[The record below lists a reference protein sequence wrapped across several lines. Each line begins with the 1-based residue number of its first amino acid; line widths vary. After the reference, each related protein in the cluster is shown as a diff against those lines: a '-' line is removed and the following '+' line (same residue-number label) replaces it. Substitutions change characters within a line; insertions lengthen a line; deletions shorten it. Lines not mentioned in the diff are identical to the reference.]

1 MEDSKTLRILEDR
14 VKKLESKIASK
25 IPLDSVNI
33 SKVKPIL
40 NALHEV
46 DTVLI
51 STLSGH
57 DKISALLKKVGILE
71 EICDPSY
78 LQTHF
83 GLDSKLETI
92 LASEADLLFL
102 NQGLQR
108 LEQLDSALNK
118 DDIEKLISNLDRLN
132 KLNSSVLQSKEEC
145 DKQTA
150 EVKRL
155 VSDYKQSL
163 INLTELFAE
172 VETLIIKLENE
183 SPKK

>member
-1 MEDSKTLRILEDR
+1 MEETNTVRILEDR
-14 VKKLESKIASK
+14 IKKLESKIVAK
-25 IPLDSVNI
+25 IPLDSVNT
-33 SKVKPIL
+33 SKVKPVL

-57 DKISALLKKVGILE
+57 EKIGALLKRVEILE

-92 LASEADLLFL
+92 LASEADLLRL

-118 DDIEKLISNLDRLN
+118 DNIEKLASVSDRLS
-132 KLNSSVLQSKEEC
+132 KLSSNVLQNKEEC
-145 DKQTA
+145 EKQTA
-150 EVKRL
+150 DVKGL
-155 VSDYKQSL
+155 VNDYKQFL
-163 INLTELFAE
+163 VDLTELFAE
-172 VETLIIKLENE
+172 VETVIIKFENE
-183 SPKK
+183 SIKK

>member
-1 MEDSKTLRILEDR
+1 MEETKTLRILEDR
-14 VKKLESKIASK
+14 IKKLESKIVAK

-33 SKVKPIL
+33 SKVKPVL

-78 LQTHF
+78 LETHF

-92 LASEADLLFL
+92 LASETDLLSL

-108 LEQLDSALNK
+108 LEQLESALNK
-118 DDIEKLISNLDRLN
+118 DDMEKLISLSDRLS
-132 KLNSSVLQSKEEC
+132 KLNSSVLESKEEC

-155 VSDYKQSL
+155 VNDYKQSL
-163 INLTELFAE
+163 LDITELFAE
-172 VETLIIKLENE
+172 VETIIMKLENK
-183 SPKK
+183 PTKK